1 MTVTAA
7 PAYRIL
13 NSHKFADLVK
23 SVDCSN
29 AKNIKIQ
36 FNSGKSVLDAKNA
49 WSWVSQATA
58 NNIIYVVDS
67 PGCGGE
73 HGRLPYHIS
82 GVTYDTKANVASL
95 AVAAA
100 PQWDDFVDDATV
112 RIHGSDLVHN
122 GKRASYTKHVKIS
135 LEHTYN
141 KHFYDATIGP
151 AHLSVDCSDCGTHGS
166 LDADITISTKHG
178 FTASAAAADNLS
190 VRFAVS
196 ATASAAITTS
206 HLSNTIEIAKIPLA
220 TFKIADVVTIQP
232 EITLD
237 AQISV
242 SDIKGSLTTVF
253 GAELA
258 VPNGQTIAIG
268 QGSTGFSPEFHK
280 IGPTVSGNVDATARI
295 NPLVTLDLSGKIL
308 TKHVTGGVALAAP
321 YLAVAIG
328 ADVNNPSVCN
338 GGSSSIHYS
347 VDVGA
352 ELDAFYG
359 FGSAGDEP
367 NKKNLWSTSKNLL
380 KDCIAI
386 TH

>member
-13 NSHKFADLVK
+13 NSHKFSDLVQ
-23 SVDCSN
+23 SIDCSN

-36 FNSGKSVLDAKNA
+36 FNNGKSVQDAKNA
-49 WSWVSQATA
+49 WSWVAQNPA
-58 NNIIYVVDS
+58 NNIIYVVDA

-82 GVTYDTKANVASL
+82 GVTFDGSANVANL
-95 AVAAA
+95 AIAAA
-100 PQWDDFVDDATV
+100 PQWDDFVDDASV
-112 RIHGSDLVHN
+112 RIHGSELVHN
-122 GKRASYTKHVKIS
+122 SKRASYTKHVKIS

-166 LDADITISTKHG
+166 LDADITVSTKHG

-206 HLSNTIEIAKIPLA
+206 HLSNSIEIAKIPLA
-220 TFKIADVVTIQP
+220 TFKIADIVTIQP

-242 SDIKGSLTTVF
+242 SDIKGSITTVF

-268 QGSTGFSPEFHK
+268 EGSTGFTPEFHR
-280 IGPTVSGNVDATARI
+280 IGPTVSGKVDATARI

-328 ADVNNPSVCN
+328 ADVNQPGTCN
-338 GGSSSIHYS
+338 GGTSSIHYS
-347 VDVGA
+347 LDVGA

-359 FGSAGDEP
+359 FGKPGDEP
-367 NKKNLWSTSKNLL
+367 NKKSLYSVSKNIL